1 MMATG
6 VAVRGHCW
14 VMRLQEGWTAVMLAV
29 FNGHES
35 TVGLLLDRGADVEA
49 RNKVSGGV
57 VDPCPQRRI
66 GVAVSAAGW
75 VCAHG
80 WGWTGAGSGRP
91 AALVG
96 RCGLRAVC
104 EAACPHRVWG
114 GGRGGGRG
122 GGTGCRGVWWCV
134 GPGQARVAGAGG
146 GRGWRARAGHLRVQG
161 VARCADVCVAGWLAG
176 ARVAAVAD
184 GGAWGAAAGAMA
196 GGRDEARGCG
206 RRRVV
211 CVLGIVCLMAG
222 ALVVCRTGLCVG
234 GGRAVAWRS

>member
-6 VAVRGHCW
+6 VAVRGCCRL
-14 VMRLQEGWTAVMLAV
+14 MRLQNGWTAVMVAAQ
-29 FNGHES
+29 NGHES
-35 TVGLLLDRGADVEA
+35 TVRLLLDRGADMEA
-49 RNKVSGGV
+49 HDEVSGGV
-57 VDPCPQRRI
+57 VDPCPRRRS
-66 GVAVSAAGW
+66 GVAVSATGW
-75 VCAHG
+75 VCSCG
-80 WGWTGAGSGRP
+80 WRWTGAGSGRP

-104 EAACPHRVWG
+104 EAACPPRVWG
-114 GGRGGGRG
+114 GGRGGGHG

-134 GPGQARVAGAGG
+134 GSGG
-146 GRGWRARAGHLRVQG
+146 GRGWRARAALLRVQG

-211 CVLGIVCLMAG
+211 CVLGIVCWMAG
-222 ALVVCRTGLCVG
+222 ALAVCGTGLCVG
-234 GGRAVAWRS
+234 GGRAVVRRP